1 MHKLIKGFALAA
13 VSLSFAGAALAADY
27 GTKEEAAAMV
37 KKAVSYAKTNGK
49 DKLLAEVGHGSKG
62 QFVDRDLYVSV
73 WSPDAKVLA
82 HATNPKLVGTDVG
95 DLKDAD
101 GKPFMKEILSKAASS
116 GSGWVD
122 YKWANPVTKE
132 VQPKSAYFEK
142 VDDMIISTGYYK
154 K

>member
-1 MHKLIKGFALAA
+1 MHKLFKGFALAA
-13 VSLSFAGAALAADY
+13 VSLSFAGAAFAADH

-49 DKLLAEVGHGSKG
+49 DKLLAEVTNGSKG

-82 HATNPKLVGTDVG
+82 HATNPKLVGTDVS

-101 GKPFMKEILSKAASS
+101 GKPFMKEILTKASGG

>member
-1 MHKLIKGFALAA
+1 MFKGLAFAL
-13 VSLSFAGAALAADY
+13 VSLSFAGASLAADQ

-37 KKAVSYAKTNGK
+37 KKAVAYAKANGK
-49 DKLLAEVGHGSKG
+49 DKLLTEVSNGSKG
-62 QFVDRDLYVSV
+62 QFYDRDLYVSV

-82 HATNPKLVGTDVG
+82 HGANPKLVGTDVG

-101 GKPFMKEILSKAASS
+101 GKPFMKEILTKAAASDN
-116 GSGWVD
+116 GWVD
-122 YKWANPVTKE
+122 YKWANPVSKE

-142 VDDMIISTGYYK
+142 VGDMIISTGYYK

>member
-1 MHKLIKGFALAA
+1 MHGMFKGLALAM
-13 VSLSFAGAALAADY
+13 VSLSFAGAALAADQ
-27 GTKEEAAAMV
+27 GTKDEAAAMV
-37 KKAVSYAKTNGK
+37 KKAVAYAKANGK
-49 DKLLAEVGHGSKG
+49 DKLLAEVGNGSKG

-82 HATNPKLVGTDVG
+82 HGSNPKLVGTDVSE
-95 DLKDAD
+95 LKDAD
-101 GKPFMKEILSKAASS
+101 GKPFMKEILTKAASS

-122 YKWANPVTKE
+122 YKWANPVSKE

-142 VDDMIISTGYYK
+142 VDDVIVSTGYYK